1 MSEPL
6 LPNSWQEIEPLIVYC
21 SIEGRRVSFS
31 NNQIRLGLI
40 YDPVGKHLRAINKG
54 LVPSKGSMGIVPSEE
69 VDYDFKSKVLGK
81 GGDRRFHGKIIEG
94 ILHFP
99 GKQTHY

>member
-21 SIEGRRVSFS
+21 STEGRRVSFS

-99 GKQTHY
+99 GKQTHH